1 MNRVRGTIEYLRSA
15 LWFVPLIA
23 IPLELVLSRLFHQI
37 DARLDWTLLGLGP
50 AGARAVLEVTVTMT
64 LSFIVFTFGSLLV
77 AIQVRAAN
85 SPRGSSR
92 RRCCATMSCVA
103 LSGCSSFP

>member
-64 LSFIVFTFGSLLV
+64 LSFIVLNRLRSRNKT
-77 AIQVRAAN
+77 AN
-85 SPRGSSR
+85 GLPLIVSQSR
-92 RRCCATMSCVA
+92 S
-103 LSGCSSFP
+103 SSFIFSTK